1 MENVIIAA
9 SLILAGLASGVLTDF
24 VKRFIKTEKKWVNK
38 LITFILAIIATY
50 VAWIIGYIPA
60 FGNPEWLTVLIEG
73 ITVGLVAIGL
83 YSDKNLKAFYD
94 FIFSF
99 INGEKWYDKIEKD
112 GDGTDK

>member
-1 MENVIIAA
+1 MEAIIISAT
-9 SLILAGLASGVLTDF
+9 LVLAGLVSGTLTDF

-38 LITFILAIIATY
+38 LVTFILAILTTY

-60 FGNPEWLTVLIEG
+60 FGNPEWLTILVEG
-73 ITVGLVAIGL
+73 IVVGLVSIGL

-99 INGEKWYDKIEKD
+99 INGEKWYVEK
-112 GDGTDK
+112 KE

>member
-1 MENVIIAA
+1 MEAIIISAT
-9 SLILAGLASGVLTDF
+9 LVLAGLVSGTLTDF

-38 LITFILAIIATY
+38 LVTFILAILTTY

-60 FGNPEWLTVLIEG
+60 FGNPAWLTILVEG
-73 ITVGLVAIGL
+73 IVVGLVSIGL

-99 INGEKWYDKIEKD
+99 INGEKWYVEK
-112 GDGTDK
+112 KE

>member
-9 SLILAGLASGVLTDF
+9 SIVLAGLASGVLTEF
-24 VKRFIKTEKKWVNK
+24 VKRFIKSEKKWVNK
-38 LITFILAIIATY
+38 LITFILGILATY

-83 YSDKNLKAFYD
+83 YSDNNLKAFYD

-99 INGEKWYDKIEKD
+99 INGEKWYTKEIDENK
-112 GDGTDK
+112 